1 MDHQQIGSPERKKS
15 TLPETDSDSSSPSL
29 SPNKPEGDNLQS
41 PWREKRHP
49 ESRISLL
56 HERND
61 LSSTVIAQGASKAG
75 KKVEAVYTATR
86 EIQTLDKPATSDV
99 GHPLLLV
106 SGKNSRRSTSPL
118 KLPRKRGIPH
128 VYRDFSNVPDTAG
141 YVRKKTG
148 GVTQPFPEK
157 VSSVA
162 G

>member
-1 MDHQQIGSPERKKS
+1 MDHQQIGSPERKKP
-15 TLPETDSDSSSPSL
+15 TLSESESDSSSPSL
-29 SPNKPEGDNLQS
+29 TPKKPEGDNLQS
-41 PWREKRHP
+41 PWREKLHP

-56 HERND
+56 YERND

-75 KKVEAVYTATR
+75 KKVESVDTATP
-86 EIQTLDKPATSDV
+86 EIQTLDQPATSDA
-99 GHPLLLV
+99 GHPLMLV
-106 SGKNSRRSTSPL
+106 PGKNSRRSTSPL

-157 VSSVA
+157 VRSII

>member
-1 MDHQQIGSPERKKS
+1 MDHQQIGSSEIEKP
-15 TLPETDSDSSSPSL
+15 TLPEPESDSS
-29 SPNKPEGDNLQS
+29 NKSEGENLQS
-41 PWREKRHP
+41 PWRKKLHP

-56 HERND
+56 YERND
-61 LSSTVIAQGASKAG
+61 LSSTIISQGASKAD
-75 KKVEAVYTATR
+75 KKVESAYNPPH
-86 EIQTLDKPATSDV
+86 ENQTLDQPATSDV
-99 GHPLLLV
+99 GQPLLLV
-106 SGKNSRRSTSPL
+106 PGKSPRRSTSSSPL

-157 VSSVA
+157 VRFVV